1 MKTWWGGIFGS
12 IALIA
17 AVILF
22 LMRVHVWAPTEHV
35 VLSLEGSTSLGDEL
49 MPRLA
54 TAFLRDDMGA
64 VETGLTLAGRD
75 AKGHARLHVWGK
87 VPGRSGLQVIEVY
100 ATGSAGAFECLASDS
115 GTKSCDIGMSS
126 RPINDADKASYP
138 ALKNLE
144 DRGNEHVVALDAI
157 AVIVYPQNPV
167 RQLSVAQLRAIYK
180 GEIRNWKDV
189 GGGDAPIEL
198 FGRDNHSGTF
208 EMFTEKVIGKD
219 PGSSSEATVVPPE
232 HQIADSRSIVNA
244 VTNAPNAIGY
254 VSSTMVEDAKALS
267 ISDGSGPAIL
277 PTELSIVT
285 EDYPICRRLLLYDWD
300 APGSVMDAFVR
311 YVVYKPGQTL
321 IEETPFVELT
331 PRIFRVSPPA
341 NAPVAYKKIASQYSR
356 IGLSFHFSPEENNRA
371 SGNLDSLARVN
382 ILRLRTF
389 LAQREQTGSD
399 ILLIGFADKEEGVVA
414 SKRLAQKEAEEIAT
428 SLRAIGVVV
437 PSQNILSFGGDL
449 PVASNDTPEGRRK
462 NLRVEVWIPSAPND
476 ADRPTGSN

>member
-1 MKTWWGGIFGS
+1 
-12 IALIA
+12 
-17 AVILF
+17 
-22 LMRVHVWAPTEHV
+22 
-35 VLSLEGSTSLGDEL
+35 
-49 MPRLA
+49 
-54 TAFLRDDMGA
+54 
-64 VETGLTLAGRD
+64 
-75 AKGHARLHVWGK
+75 
-87 VPGRSGLQVIEVY
+87 
-100 ATGSAGAFECLASDS
+100 
-115 GTKSCDIGMSS
+115 
-126 RPINDADKASYP
+126 
-138 ALKNLE
+138 
-144 DRGNEHVVALDAI
+144 
-157 AVIVYPQNPV
+157 
-167 RQLSVAQLRAIYK
+167 
-180 GEIRNWKDV
+180 
-189 GGGDAPIEL
+189 
-198 FGRDNHSGTF
+198 
-208 EMFTEKVIGKD
+208 
-219 PGSSSEATVVPPE
+219 
-232 HQIADSRSIVNA
+232 
-244 VTNAPNAIGY
+244 
-254 VSSTMVEDAKALS
+254 
-267 ISDGSGPAIL
+267 
-277 PTELSIVT
+277 
-285 EDYPICRRLLLYDWD
+285 
-300 APGSVMDAFVR
+300 VMDAFVR